1 MIVIVGL
8 GNPGGKYSLT
18 RHNVGFDVIDLVG
31 KKLDIKVNKVKF
43 KALIG
48 EGTWGGQR
56 IVLVKPSTYMNLSGE
71 SIRPLMDF
79 YKLDPRDLMI
89 VLDDI
94 DIEFGTLRIKKKGS
108 AGTHNGLKSIISHI
122 GTDQFP
128 RLKIGIGQKPP
139 HYDLADFVLSKFSKS
154 ERIIID
160 EAIANAADAI
170 DEFIIRGIDSAM
182 NKYNIKTLAQ
192 D

>member
-139 HYDLADFVLSKFSKS
+139 SYDLADFVLSKFSKS

>member
-18 RHNVGFDVIDLVG
+18 RHNVGFDVIDLVS

-79 YKLDPRDLMI
+79 YKLDPRDLMV

-139 HYDLADFVLSKFSKS
+139 SYDLADFVLSKFSKS

>member
-1 MIVIVGL
+1 VIVIVGL

-79 YKLDPRDLMI
+79 YKLDPRDLMV

-139 HYDLADFVLSKFSKS
+139 SYDLADFVLSKFSKS

>member
-79 YKLDPRDLMI
+79 YKLDPRDLMV

-139 HYDLADFVLSKFSKS
+139 SYDLADFVLSKFSKS